1 MKNGLLRV
9 LVVNANDSIVVEKKQ
24 TLPIT
29 LSVNGQLI
37 SGELISRSEFFTLE
51 QNVILKHHIDIID
64 AQIVEEKGEIPETPM
79 DELQYL
85 HLKNAAYW
93 VNGVKVP
100 SSQTSIIVYVDY
112 YTCLLYTSPSP
123 RD

>member
-9 LVVNANDSIVVEKKQ
+9 LVVNANDSLVVEKKE

-51 QNVILKHHIDIID
+51 QNATLKYHVDIID
-64 AQIVEEKGEIPETPM
+64 AEIVQKKGEIPEIPM
-79 DELQYL
+79 EEIQFL

-100 SSQTSIIVYVDY
+100 SSQTSIIVNIDSVDAFNIGMLQ
-112 YTCLLYTSPSP
+112 CS
-123 RD
+123 